1 MKRHQRLDQFQQ
13 QFAEKSSLAFLPFSA
28 DLTYLTGIPREF
40 PDFGEVI
47 HPGDWLEGLWFFPGR
62 DPVLILTR
70 MSAEF
75 NGQAGDEVEVLILGD
90 FDDPFELL
98 RKQIKVP
105 PDAIIA
111 VSDRARAETLINI
124 QQVLPGAKF
133 VSATEMLRKQRMVKD
148 DDEINIMR
156 KAGEITEAAFGDVIK
171 NLKHGMTELDII
183 SEVDFQLR
191 RFGALGPSFS
201 TSIYAVG
208 PQHELL
214 FGEAMKSWPRQ
225 LQPPVSILFDFGA
238 IYEGYCY
245 DYGRTVV
252 FGDPG
257 DEFQQVYGL
266 VMASQQVGIQALRPG
281 RRAAEADEAARSLI
295 IEAGCGEAFRHRLG
309 HGIGLDVHEPPFLTQ
324 SDHSILQPGM
334 CFTVEPSLIFPWRC
348 SARVEDVVLVGE
360 KGGIPLTSGFRELHI
375 VD

>member
-1 MKRHQRLDQFQQ
+1 MKRHLRLMQFQQ
-13 QFAEKSSLAFLPFSA
+13 QCTEVSSLAFLPFSA
-28 DLTYLTGIPREF
+28 DLAYLTGIPREF
-40 PDFGEVI
+40 PDFGAVI

-62 DPVLILTR
+62 DPLLLLTR

-75 NGQAGDEVEVLILGD
+75 NGQAGDGVEVRILGD

-98 RKQIKVP
+98 RKQLNVP
-105 PDAIIA
+105 PGATIA
-111 VSDRARAETLINI
+111 VSDRARAETLVNV
-124 QQVLPGAKF
+124 QHVLPGAKF
-133 VSATEMLRKQRMVKD
+133 ISATEMLRKQRMVKEE
-148 DDEINIMR
+148 DEIETLR
-156 KAGEITEAAFGDVIK
+156 KAGEITEAAFGNVL
-171 NLKHGMTELDII
+171 NHLKHGMTELDIV

-208 PQHELL
+208 PHHELL
-214 FGEAMKSWPRQ
+214 FGDPIKSWPRE

-252 FGDPG
+252 FGDPE

-281 RRAAEADEAARSLI
+281 KSAAEADQAARSLI
-295 IEAGCGEAFRHRLG
+295 VEAGLGEAFRHRLG

-324 SDHSILQPGM
+324 SDHTILQPGM

-360 KGGIPLTSGFRELHI
+360 NAGIPLTSGFRELHI

>member
-1 MKRHQRLDQFQQ
+1 MDVHYRLNQFQQ
-13 QFAEKSSLAFLPFSA
+13 QLSEQSDLAFLPFSA

-40 PDFGEVI
+40 PDFGAVI

-62 DPVLILTR
+62 DPVLLLTR

-75 NGQAGDEVEVLILGD
+75 NGQAGDGVEVRILGD

-98 RKQIKVP
+98 RKQLEVP
-105 PDAIIA
+105 PDAVIA

-124 QQVLPGAKF
+124 QHILPGARF
-133 VSATEMLRKQRMVKD
+133 ISATELLRKQRMVKD
-148 DDEINIMR
+148 EEEIEILR
-156 KAGEITEAAFGDVIK
+156 KAGEITETAYGNVLK
-171 NLKHGMTELDII
+171 SLKHGMRELDIV

-191 RFGALGPSFS
+191 KAGALGPSFS

-208 PQHELL
+208 PHHELL
-214 FGEAMKSWPRQ
+214 FGDPMKSWRRV

-238 IYEGYCY
+238 AYEGYCY

-257 DEFQQVYGL
+257 EEYQHVYGL
-266 VMASQQVGIQALRPG
+266 VMASQQVGIQALRTG
-281 RRAAEADEAARSLI
+281 KIAAEADQAARGLI
-295 IEAGCGEAFRHRLG
+295 SEAGLGDAFRHRLG

-324 SDHSILQPGM
+324 SDHTVLMPGM
-334 CFTVEPSLIFPWRC
+334 CFTVEPSIIFPWRC
-348 SARVEDVVLVGE
+348 SARVEDVVMVGE
-360 KGGIPLTSGFRELHI
+360 KGGIPLTLGFRELQI